1 MKAPR
6 KPDSV
11 AAGLSVPERVLLF
24 CIASGTSWQTAGVT
38 GETLTTM
45 GAKGLIQRDTV
56 AIAHGQGA
64 RCAPGAAQTALMVVV
79 AAPWR

>member
-56 AIAHGQGA
+56 GRLSLSAKG
-64 RCAPGAAQTALMVVV
+64 RAALRALLK
-79 AAPWR
+79 PR